1 MTSEEIFELLKKDA
15 YNKAYR
21 AVLQKTYDGI
31 IEALK
36 ELQAQRSQNQK
47 PTSADTQ
54 QTETS
59 SQPDQQ
65 V

>member
-1 MTSEEIFELLKKDA
+1 MTAEEIFELLKKDA